1 MLLAGGLS
9 VTVPTALATSSAAMG
24 WMSTGARRTVLPSVA
39 SSAIRAM
46 NSKNCVAW
54 TIEWFVFGDLD
65 LNIPVAL
72 HRFMAE
78 RAGAKVSRKLAGASH
93 ALSLS
98 ELLSNQPGHDRRR
111 DVRLVH
117 GRDLGPAA
125 GPASG
130 AAPNDGPSGGLVTGS
145 T

>member
-1 MLLAGGLS
+1 
-9 VTVPTALATSSAAMG
+9 
-24 WMSTGARRTVLPSVA
+24 
-39 SSAIRAM
+39 
-46 NSKNCVAW
+46 
-54 TIEWFVFGDLD
+54 
-65 LNIPVAL
+65 
-72 HRFMAE
+72 MAE

-130 AAPNDGPSGGLVTGS
+130 AARTTGPPVAW
-145 T
+145 